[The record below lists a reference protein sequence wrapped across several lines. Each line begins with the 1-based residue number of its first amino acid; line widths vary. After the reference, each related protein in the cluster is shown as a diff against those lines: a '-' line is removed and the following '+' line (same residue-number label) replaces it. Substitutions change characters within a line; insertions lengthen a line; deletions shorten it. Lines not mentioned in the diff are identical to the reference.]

1 MKGEILIFHQSFEF
15 LCLIYLDFFL
25 DLDTVVVVILVVI
38 INQDGEVVVDILLTV
53 AGNSINIFL
62 VNLSFLFVI
71 IFSGSKR
78 SSSDYNSRGG
88 GGKNKFFL
96 SLVCRFLNF
105 KN

>member
-15 LCLIYLDFFL
+15 LCLIYFDFFL
-25 DLDTVVVVILVVI
+25 DLDTVVVVIPVVI

-71 IFSGSKR
+71 IFSGQKR

-88 GGKNKFFL
+88 GGKKHFSYLLYVGF
-96 SLVCRFLNF
+96 
-105 KN
+105 